1 MDRPRRARRTVAN
14 VRAQMAGARLHKAI
28 GSDATFFGMAIRF
41 LEKRG
46 IRLAMWWPNFDSET
60 VKIWL
65 ENYSPARAAYLLD
78 RYGRDLVSV
87 NPESEIGGAGRQA
100 AATSRGG
107 RGGGPGRR
115 TPRTRRC
122 PAGRPAP

>member
-14 VRAQMAGARLHKAI
+14 VRAQMAGARLQKAI

-46 IRLAMWWPNFDSET
+46 IRLAMWGPD
-60 VKIWL
+60 
-65 ENYSPARAAYLLD
+65 SPARAAYLLD

-87 NPESEIGGAGRQA
+87 NPQSEIGGP
-100 AATSRGG
+100 S
-107 RGGGPGRR
+107 
-115 TPRTRRC
+115 
-122 PAGRPAP
+122 